1 MKDLTRMEPIGP
13 SMKIAQNRE
22 YKRAKIFPATEAGR
36 FSSFLFDTVYDSDLD
51 KDFCMALYHSRIV
64 EVTRIEKIDI
74 AAALPISMDI
84 LAKR

>member
-13 SMKIAQNRE
+13 SMKTKQKSE
-22 YKRAKIFPATEAGR
+22 YKRAKIFPATEAGL

-51 KDFCMALYHSRIV
+51 KDFCVALYHSRMV
-64 EVTRIEKIDI
+64 EVTRIENIDI
-74 AAALPISMDI
+74 AAALPTSMDI